1 MEWRIQGPFYSC
13 MKELFEM
20 GSGVTSYRSKVLP
33 LGAQVKA
40 NLSADADQRL

>member
-1 MEWRIQGPFYSC
+1 

-33 LGAQVKA
+33 LGAQEEA
-40 NLSADADQRL
+40 NPSVDADHRF